1 MGADESRS
9 VLTVSLGPQ
18 ERTTDHEV
26 FGRVL
31 CGVDGSPAGEE
42 AVRQGARLRSP
53 QGRLL
58 LVSVANPAAAA
69 HPQAAVALE
78 LHAATALQDAERQAG
93 ADSEAHL
100 LIGDPA
106 TCLLAAA
113 RDRWATL
120 MAVGNHG
127 SHGSSRLGGMLAG
140 SVATAVLHRASCSV
154 LIARPPRD
162 PDGFPSRVTVGVDG
176 SDVSREALEVA
187 KEVGSRLNATVTAV
201 IARGATTDL
210 QASADTVDAIRVD
223 ERDPVDALLDAA
235 RTSDLLVLG
244 ARGLHGL
251 RALGSVSERV
261 AHRAPL
267 SVLVVRD
274 AVRRSHGVQPGG

>member
-18 ERTTDHEV
+18 ERTTDDEV

-53 QGRLL
+53 HGRLL
-58 LVSVANPAAAA
+58 LVSVATPAAAA

-120 MAVGNHG
+120 MAVG
-127 SHGSSRLGGMLAG
+127 SHGSGRWGGMLAG
-140 SVATAVLHRASCSV
+140 SVATAILHRASCSV
-154 LIARPPRD
+154 LITRPPRNAG
-162 PDGFPSRVTVGVDG
+162 GFPSRVTAGVDG
-176 SDVSREALEVA
+176 SDGSREALEVA
-187 KEVGSRLNATVTAV
+187 KELGSRLGATVTAV

-210 QASADTVDAIRVD
+210 QASADTVDAIHID
-223 ERDPVDALLDAA
+223 ERDPVEALVDAA

-261 AHRAPL
+261 AHRAPI

-274 AVRRSHGVQPGG
+274 ATRRSHGVQPGG

>member
-1 MGADESRS
+1 MWVPDRLGGGGRSRT
-9 VLTVSLGPQ
+9 VLTVGLGPQ
-18 ERTTDHEV
+18 ERTTDHEIL
-26 FGRVL
+26 GRIL

-53 QGRLL
+53 HGRLL
-58 LVSVANPAAAA
+58 LVSVATPAAAA

-100 LIGDPA
+100 LVGDPA
-106 TCLLAAA
+106 TGLLAAA
-113 RDRWATL
+113 RDQWATL
-120 MAVGNHG
+120 IAVG
-127 SHGSSRLGGMLAG
+127 SHGSGRLGGMLAG
-140 SVATAVLHRASCSV
+140 SVATAMLHRANCSV

-162 PDGFPSRVTVGVDG
+162 PDGFPSRVTAGVDG

-187 KEVGSRLNATVTAV
+187 KELGSRLNATVTAV

-210 QASADTVDAIRVD
+210 QAAADTVDAVHID

-235 RTSDLLVLG
+235 GTSDLLVLG

-261 AHRAPL
+261 AHRASA

-274 AVRRSHGVQPGG
+274 AVPS